1 VGGSRFFSHLK
12 WWLFTVPL
20 LALVIMPV
28 LPDPSLFRIPDEEV
42 RSVAATI
49 GQERAD
55 VATERANAMFQSA
68 FVDSGLLRKTI
79 EATTDVGLSDGGASG
94 LARSWVHNFWMLV
107 YRIVYRATVMKLWLF
122 GTLAFGVAAFVDGT
136 MRRKIKAAAAGFAS
150 PLSFHVAAH
159 GMMLLVGATVILLIA
174 PIALLPEYWV
184 AGALLLSL
192 LLWRAA
198 ASYQ

>member
-1 VGGSRFFSHLK
+1 
-12 WWLFTVPL
+12 
-20 LALVIMPV
+20 
-28 LPDPSLFRIPDEEV
+28 
-42 RSVAATI
+42 
-49 GQERAD
+49 
-55 VATERANAMFQSA
+55 
-68 FVDSGLLRKTI
+68 
-79 EATTDVGLSDGGASG
+79 
-94 LARSWVHNFWMLV
+94 
-107 YRIVYRATVMKLWLF
+107 MKLWLF